1 MATQVTKVKRVAV
14 ARGKPAAPEA
24 APKTSRSK
32 RATTSETAADRKRG
46 ASGDA
51 ARTRSAT
58 AAKKVARSKV
68 AGTKTSARAAG
79 KRGGASVTT
88 RKPKQ
93 ASAPA
98 AKSARSARKQG
109 RKAGGRTKVKTTRQ
123 TKRTSSAKAKTRGK
137 AAIVA
142 VPRTVRIR
150 ALDPQVRCGPGTSV
164 QHLFRVDEQGNG
176 KGVTT
181 HLVFFDRHGWYCEH
195 GRTCPAVEDV
205 RKSQGQLVRINQVG

>member
-1 MATQVTKVKRVAV
+1 MATQVTKVKQVGV
-14 ARGKPAAPEA
+14 TRGKPAAPEA
-24 APKTSRSK
+24 APTPPPSKGPARSEPAVA
-32 RATTSETAADRKRG
+32 RARR
-46 ASGDA
+46 ASGGA
-51 ARTRSAT
+51 GRTRSAT
-58 AAKKVARSKV
+58 AVQVARAKV
-68 AGTKTSARAAG
+68 TG
-79 KRGGASVTT
+79 KRGGVGVTT
-88 RKPKQ
+88 GTPKQ

-98 AKSARSARKQG
+98 AKKQG
-109 RKAGGRTKVKTTRQ
+109 RMAGGKKRVTTTRQ
-123 TKRTSSAKAKTRGK
+123 AKRTSSAKAKTRGK

-142 VPRTVRIR
+142 VPRTVKIR

-205 RKSQGQLVRINQVG
+205 RKSQRQLVRINQVG